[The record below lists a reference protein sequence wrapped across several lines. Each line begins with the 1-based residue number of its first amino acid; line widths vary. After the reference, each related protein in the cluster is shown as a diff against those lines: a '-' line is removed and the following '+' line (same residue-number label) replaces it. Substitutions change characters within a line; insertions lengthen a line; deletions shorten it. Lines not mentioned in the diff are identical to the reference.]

1 MMRFARLAPLLLLA
15 ALAFLPA
22 RAQDPALR
30 DALQTGK
37 GLWATQGDRD
47 GAASRFEAILAALE
61 PTAKTLDEGWTKVL
75 CETYNWMA
83 ILDSRVPG
91 KAAQANKRLES
102 LLDLDP
108 DFEIDRAVSSTRL
121 QNAFDALRA
130 QKFGKIKL
138 TLDPSDGTLTLDGK
152 VKRADP
158 GPHYLAPGPHVLAY
172 TRPGFQP
179 QDARFELAA
188 KDTRPVDFKLTRV
201 SSVVTVYT
209 SPVGAELV
217 LDGKSL
223 GVSTGQ
229 VAATRAD
236 LAEKAGLKPDQLSS
250 GFLLSSLAAGKH
262 RLDVRMPCYKIMRLE
277 IPETW
282 TTPFADKEI
291 EPVKL
296 EPSRASLTIQSA
308 APGGQL
314 ILNGLVMG
322 AVPVTDLQVCA
333 QTYDL
338 QIKYPTG
345 SFTQHFELQEGKA
358 LTIAARPKAR
368 LTYAGF
374 EGSDDF
380 AGRER
385 ILAMLATLGE
395 RLHNVAFLAAPKGE
409 APKDCIARLRAS
421 KETELILW
429 ARPVP
434 GKPIHQVELLLSTL
448 TGEEE
453 RILVKPLEN
462 DPLGALAARMDRQP
476 NVMEPWAGLTL
487 LDLPTGVY
495 VLQADAAAQKAGIRI
510 GKPLLEA
517 AGKPLASV
525 AEFRK
530 ALAETKGGSLTVSQ
544 GEAPV
549 KLAVTPMAVELPVNS
564 QEFCYPMVLADL
576 RLRQLG
582 AQGDEEALLRL
593 HQALAFMHFR
603 EYEKAQDVLRDA
615 RMGAV
620 QGVSQGT
627 LDYYTGV
634 CLLRMGNVYLTEALQ
649 AFNLALKYPLATL
662 FGPEGPLLAPLA
674 RQALQDLQP

>member
-1 MMRFARLAPLLLLA
+1 MMRCPRLAPLLLLA
-15 ALAFLPA
+15 AMAFLPA

-30 DALQTGK
+30 EALQTGK
-37 GLWATQGDRD
+37 GLWATSGDRD
-47 GAASRFEAILAALE
+47 GAAAKFEAILAALE
-61 PTAKTLDEGWTKVL
+61 PRAKTLDEGWTKVL

-91 KAAQANKRLES
+91 KADQARKRLES

-121 QNAFDALRA
+121 QTVFDGLRS

-138 TLDPSDGTLTLDGK
+138 TLEPADGVLTLDGK
-152 VKRADP
+152 ALRADP
-158 GPHYLAPGPHVLAY
+158 GTHYLVPGDHTLAY
-172 TRPGFQP
+172 ARPGFQP
-179 QDARFELAA
+179 VDHKFNLTVKEPHPVEL
-188 KDTRPVDFKLTRV
+188 KLTRT
-201 SSVVTVYT
+201 SSVITVYT
-209 SPVGAELV
+209 SPVGADLI
-217 LDGKSL
+217 LDGKPL
-223 GVSTGQ
+223 GATRGQ
-229 VAATRAD
+229 VPTAKIYLAD
-236 LAEKAGLKPDQLSS
+236 RAGLKPEQLSE
-250 GFLLSSLAAGKH
+250 GFLLTSLAAGKH
-262 RLDVRMPCYKIMRLE
+262 LLEVRMPCYRPRRLE
-277 IPETW
+277 IGDAF
-282 TTPFADKEI
+282 TTPFDDHELD
-291 EPVKL
+291 PVKL
-296 EPSRASLTIQSA
+296 EPSRASLTVQSA

-322 AVPVTDLQVCA
+322 PVPVADLQVCA
-333 QTYDL
+333 QAYDL

-345 SFTQHFELQEGKA
+345 SFTQHFELKEGKS

-368 LTYAGF
+368 LNYVGF
-374 EGSDDF
+374 EGTDDF

-385 ILAMLATLGE
+385 ILGMLSTLGE
-395 RLHNVAFLAAPKGE
+395 RLHNVAFLTAPKGE
-409 APKDCIARLRAS
+409 APKDAVARLKAS
-421 KETELILW
+421 KETELMLW

-434 GKPIHQVELLLSTL
+434 GKPIHQIELVLSTL

-476 NVMEPWAGLTL
+476 ALMEPSAGLTL
-487 LDLPTGVY
+487 LDLAAGVY
-495 VLQADAAAQKAGIRI
+495 VLQADSAAQKAGIKP
-510 GKPLLEA
+510 GKPLVEA
-517 AGKPLASV
+517 AGKPV
-525 AEFRK
+525 ATVADFRK
-530 ALAETKGGSLTVSQ
+530 ALAEAKGSLMVSQ

-564 QEFCYPMVLADL
+564 QEYCYPMVLADL

-593 HQALAFMHFR
+593 HQALALMHFR

-615 RMGAV
+615 RMGTI

-649 AFNLALKYPLATL
+649 AFNLALKYPQATL